1 MRVFTNMITHTFF
14 TKIFSV
20 FALLSAFVLAGCQED
35 DGSGDDPIN
44 PDRSVVYN
52 YFKQITLGSEFGN
65 SSQHIRKW
73 NSDMRVYLKGDE
85 IPYMEEELEDIIGEL
100 NELIEPINIVQV
112 DNELDANYI
121 VFLGSG
127 NQYAAEIE
135 SNAAPYVDE
144 NLGFFWVYWD
154 AGYRINRGSMYVDV
168 FEVVDQDAQRHLLRE
183 EFTQSLGMMNDSAED
198 PESIFYQNWTTITE
212 YAAIDRDVIQLLYNT
227 PIEAGMD
234 ASSVD
239 QILANLD

>member
-1 MRVFTNMITHTFF
+1 MINDIFLRRFVAMLCVSVPLFTACQDDNG
-14 TKIFSV
+14 
-20 FALLSAFVLAGCQED
+20 SA
-35 DGSGDDPIN
+35 DDPIN
-44 PDRSVVYN
+44 PDQSVVYN

-73 NSDMRVYLKGDE
+73 NSEMRVFLKGDE
-85 IPYMEEELEDIIGEL
+85 IPYMEDELEKIINEL
-100 NELIEPINIVQV
+100 NELIEPINIVEV

-127 NQYAAEIE
+127 EQYVSEIE

-154 AGYRINRGSMYVDV
+154 GAYRINRGSMYVDV
-168 FEVVDQDAQRHLLRE
+168 FEVVDQDAQKHLLRE
-183 EFTQSLGMMNDSAED
+183 ELTQSLGMMNDSAEN
-198 PESIFYQNWTTITE
+198 PESIFYQNWTTTTE
-212 YAAIDRDVIQLLYNT
+212 YAAIDREVIELLYNT
-227 PIEAGMD
+227 SIEAGMD

-239 QILANLD
+239 QGLANLD